1 MDNKAWNERYLKSG
15 PTMPSAHSV
24 VLEEH
29 VKDLSPGTALELA
42 AGDGRNALYLARCG
56 WKVTAV
62 DFSEVALERGRGF
75 ADQLGLSVDWQL
87 ADLADAYRPAPQA
100 YDLVCLFYLHLPKAE
115 FHEILR
121 RAADSLSPGGTLLVV
136 GHDLRNLV
144 EGTGGPRDPEVLYR
158 CDELVTALAGLRI
171 DYAGTEERA
180 ADHGVATDGCLQIDC
195 VVKARAL

>member
-1 MDNKAWNERYLKSG
+1 MDNKAWNERYRKSD
-15 PTMPSAHSV
+15 PVMPSGHSI

-42 AGDGRNALYLARCG
+42 AGDGRNALFLARCG

-75 ADQLGLSVDWQL
+75 AHQLGLSVDWQL
-87 ADLADAYRPAPQA
+87 ADLTIYRPEPQA
-100 YDLVCLFYLHLPKAE
+100 YDLVCLFYLHLPKKD

-136 GHDLRNLV
+136 GHDLRNLS
-144 EGTGGPRDPEVLYR
+144 EGSGGPRDPEILYT
-158 CDELVTALAGLRI
+158 CQDLTTILAGLRI
-171 DYAGTEERA
+171 DFAGTEERA
-180 ADHGVATDGCLQIDC
+180 ADHGVATEGCLQIDC